1 MKDLFNKHRE
11 IIMYIIFG
19 VLTTV
24 VSIFS
29 FWFFATYLKMNVL
42 IANIISW
49 ICAVSFAYFTNSRFV
64 FTKGED
70 FKTRFKEMIM
80 FFSGR
85 LATLGIEEVI
95 LFIFVTLLHY
105 NEMIVKLCAQIVVLV
120 SNYLI
125 SKLIVFRNNVK

>member
-19 VLTTV
+19 VVTTV

-70 FKTRFKEMIM
+70 FKKRFKEMIK

-105 NEMIVKLCAQIVVLV
+105 NEMIVKLCAQVVVLV
-120 SNYLI
+120 SNYFI
-125 SKLIVFRNNVK
+125 SKLIVFKNN

>member
-1 MKDLFNKHRE
+1 MYNLFNKHRE

-19 VLTTV
+19 ALTTV
-24 VSIFS
+24 VSLFS
-29 FWFFATYLKMNVL
+29 FWFFATYLKINVL

-70 FKTRFKEMIM
+70 FKTRFQEMIK

-105 NEMIVKLCAQIVVLV
+105 NEMIVKICAQVVVLV
-120 SNYLI
+120 SNYFI
-125 SKLIVFRNNVK
+125 SKLIVFKNN

>member
-1 MKDLFNKHRE
+1 MYNLFNKHRE

-19 VLTTV
+19 ALTTV
-24 VSIFS
+24 VSLFS
-29 FWFFATYLKMNVL
+29 FWFFATYLKINIL
-42 IANIISW
+42 IANVISW

-70 FKTRFKEMIM
+70 FKTRFQEMIK

-105 NEMIVKLCAQIVVLV
+105 NEMIVKICAQVVVLV
-120 SNYLI
+120 SNYFI
-125 SKLIVFRNNVK
+125 SKLIVFKNN